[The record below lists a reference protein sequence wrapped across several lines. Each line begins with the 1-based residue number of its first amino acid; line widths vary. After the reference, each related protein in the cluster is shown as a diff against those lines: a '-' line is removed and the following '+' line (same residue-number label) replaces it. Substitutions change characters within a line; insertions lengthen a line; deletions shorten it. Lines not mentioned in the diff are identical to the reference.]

1 MHERYGHI
9 DTDSD
14 GFGRGVNPI
23 IQRAMATSQR
33 QFFAGA
39 LDGTSGS
46 LIVSTVDSIL
56 HFHRSTFHDLIN
68 VAFISGVLSA

>member
-14 GFGRGVNPI
+14 GFGRGMNLI
-23 IQRAMATSQR
+23 IQRAMATSQH
-33 QFFAGA
+33 QLLAGA
-39 LDGTSGS
+39 LDGTSGG
-46 LIVSTVDSIL
+46 LMVSTVDSML

-68 VAFISGVLSA
+68 AVFISDALSV